1 MIIGTGIDI
10 IEISRIRSS
19 VDQWGGRFL
28 QRVFNPEEIAYAQA
42 HTIPYP
48 HYAGRFAA
56 KEAIYKA
63 LGDRMVS
70 WKDITIINDTAGKP
84 SCTVKGLAPGK
95 TIHISISHSRHYAV
109 ANAIVETK

>member
-63 LGDRMVS
+63 LGDRMV
-70 WKDITIINDTAGKP
+70 AGRILRSLTTPQASLPALSK
-84 SCTVKGLAPGK
+84 V
-95 TIHISISHSRHYAV
+95 
-109 ANAIVETK
+109 